1 MNNALARGLE
11 LWSSKIVDIS
21 EPPSSLRAKIEWR
34 VARASI
40 PIPEEQMA
48 SSKISYNF
56 FRNVLSR
63 LVC

>member
-1 MNNALARGLE
+1 MPSLVVLTVVKQDCGYLRA
-11 LWSSKIVDIS
+11 S
-21 EPPSSLRAKIEWR
+21 ELRAKIEWR